1 MRKCRMCNVEILDN
15 TDKCPLCNYVL
26 EWDGVETEDMYPDA
40 RIAVRKNRLWENIL
54 LFVSIVIFAGM
65 MAVSTWDKWDTA
77 WSLLIGLGLLYV
89 NGIIR
94 FTLSGK
100 STYMFNM
107 TFSIVFLF
115 ILLVLADYITGWQ
128 GWGINIAYP
137 VMVILLDLGILLR
150 MCINRRHWYSY
161 ITALLGTFALGAL
174 GVGLCFL
181 KIIAFPYPA
190 FGAGAFSAC
199 VFLGTVIIGD
209 YRARTELKRR
219 FHI

>member
-1 MRKCRMCNVEILDN
+1 MRKCRMCKVEILDN
-15 TDKCPLCNYVL
+15 TDKCPLCHHVL
-26 EWDGVETEDMYPDA
+26 EWDGMETEDVYPDA
-40 RIAVRKNRLWENIL
+40 RIGVRKNRLWENII
-54 LFVSIVIFAGM
+54 LFSSIVIFAAM

-77 WSLLIGLGLLYV
+77 WSLLIGLALLYV

-94 FTLSGK
+94 FTFSGK
-100 STYMFNM
+100 STYMFSM

-115 ILLVLADYITGWQ
+115 ILLVLADFITGWQ
-128 GWGINIAYP
+128 GWGINIVYP
-137 VMVILLDLGILLR
+137 AMVILLDLGILLR

-161 ITALLGTFALGAL
+161 ITALLGTFGLGAL
-174 GVGLCFL
+174 GVILHFL
-181 KIIAFPYPA
+181 KIITFPYVA
-190 FGAGAFSAC
+190 FAAGAFSAF